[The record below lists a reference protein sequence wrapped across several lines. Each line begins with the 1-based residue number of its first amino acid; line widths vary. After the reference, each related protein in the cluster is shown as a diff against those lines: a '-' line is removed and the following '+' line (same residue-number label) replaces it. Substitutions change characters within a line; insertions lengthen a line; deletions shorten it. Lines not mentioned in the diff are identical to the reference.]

1 MYLTV
6 NLVFFFYYSFF
17 FCIFDSKN
25 YMEEKDVFLVVL
37 ESEIGID
44 SVVST
49 RGRGLS
55 VNKKSDGMN
64 DIMNCTMMI
73 LM

>member
-1 MYLTV
+1 
-6 NLVFFFYYSFF
+6 
-17 FCIFDSKN
+17 
-25 YMEEKDVFLVVL
+25 MEEKDVFLVVL

-49 RGRGLS
+49 RSRGLS

-64 DIMNCTMMI
+64 DIINCTMMI